1 LVSVPNNWSV
11 AMDLWQMIA
20 NDHANIADLCGEIP
34 RAFPDDGVRSRERLF
49 SELDTELRRHLEA
62 EEESLYDALEDH
74 DRAERLVAELEREH
88 EEIERRL
95 GELARV
101 RDKGSQDWT
110 QRFRD
115 LSALIEGHFHREDQ
129 ELLPLAREILD
140 EEEVRE
146 LRHEYVEENIEALR
160 ARRGG
165 WDVPSSG
172 LLLGA
177 LVGAAAGALA
187 FAAWRS
193 GALGGLTGRTPTQL
207 LLSRAPVL
215 GRLGGLMGRR
225 TGRGRRP
232 KEAAVLQEIAQRT
245 RTPVQDISSR
255 LRLPIGTTYAV
266 VADLERQGLVRST
279 RHQGPVR
286 ERIVV
291 ITTRGREEA
300 LR

>member
-1 LVSVPNNWSV
+1 
-11 AMDLWQMIA
+11 MDLWQMIA

-34 RAFPDDGVRSRERLF
+34 RAFPDGGVRSRERLF

-74 DRAERLVAELEREH
+74 DRAEHLVAELEHEH
-88 EEIERRL
+88 EEIGRRL

-101 RDKGSQDWT
+101 RDKGTQEWT
-110 QRFRD
+110 KKFRD
-115 LSALIEGHFHREDQ
+115 LAALIEGHFHREEQ
-129 ELLPLAREILD
+129 ELLPLAREILG

-160 ARRGG
+160 ARHGG

-177 LVGAAAGALA
+177 LLGAAAGALA
-187 FAAWRS
+187 FAAWRG
-193 GALGGLTGRTPTQL
+193 GALRGLAARTPTQL

-215 GRLGGLMGRR
+215 DRLSRRFRRGGRVANQHG
-225 TGRGRRP
+225 
-232 KEAAVLQEIAQRT
+232 ADVLRDIAQRP

-255 LRLPIGTTYAV
+255 LRLPIGTIYTV
-266 VADLERQGLVRST
+266 VAELERQGLVRST
-279 RHQGPVR
+279 RQQGPVR
-286 ERIVV
+286 ERVV
-291 ITTRGREEA
+291 AITTRGREEA
-300 LR
+300 PH

>member
-1 LVSVPNNWSV
+1 
-11 AMDLWQMIA
+11 MDLWQLIA

-34 RAFPDDGVRSRERLF
+34 RAFAGGGVRSRERLF

-74 DRAERLVAELEREH
+74 DRTERLIAELEHEH
-88 EEIERRL
+88 EEMERRL

-101 RDKGSQDWT
+101 RDKGTQDWT

-115 LSALIEGHFHREDQ
+115 LAALIEGHFHREEH

-140 EEEVRE
+140 ENEVRE

-160 ARRGG
+160 ARHGG
-165 WDVPSSG
+165 WDGPSSG
-172 LLLGA
+172 LVLGA
-177 LVGAAAGALA
+177 LVGATAGALA
-187 FAAWRS
+187 FAAWRA
-193 GALGGLTGRTPTQL
+193 GTLRGLAARTPLQL

-215 GRLGGLMGRR
+215 DRLSRR
-225 TGRGRRP
+225 FSREGKRTANQYRA
-232 KEAAVLQEIAQRT
+232 EVLRDIAQRT

-286 ERIVV
+286 ERIVA
-291 ITTRGREEA
+291 ITARGREEA
-300 LR
+300 PH

>member
-1 LVSVPNNWSV
+1 
-11 AMDLWQMIA
+11 MDLWQLIM

-34 RAFPDDGVRSRERLF
+34 RAFPDGGVRSRERLF

-62 EEESLYDALEDH
+62 EEESLYDALEDY
-74 DRAERLVAELEREH
+74 DRAEHLVAELEHEH

-101 RDKGSQDWT
+101 RDKGSPDWT
-110 QRFRD
+110 QSFRD
-115 LSALIEGHFHREDQ
+115 LAALIEGHFHREDN
-129 ELLPLAREILD
+129 ELLPLAREILSED
-140 EEEVRE
+140 EIQE

-160 ARRGG
+160 ARRSG
-165 WDVPSSG
+165 WNVPSSG

-187 FAAWRS
+187 FTVWRS
-193 GALGGLTGRTPTQL
+193 GALRGLTARSPTQL

-215 GRLGGLMGRR
+215 DRLNRR
-225 TGRGRRP
+225 FGRGQRS
-232 KEAAVLQEIAQRT
+232 ASQYGADVLRDIAQRT

-279 RHQGPVR
+279 RQQGPVR
-286 ERIVV
+286 ERIVA
-291 ITTRGREEA
+291 ITTRGREVA
-300 LR
+300 

>member
-1 LVSVPNNWSV
+1 
-11 AMDLWQMIA
+11 MDLWQLIA

-34 RAFPDDGVRSRERLF
+34 RAFPGGGVRSRERLF
-49 SELDTELRRHLEA
+49 RDLDTELRRHFEA

-74 DRAERLVAELEREH
+74 DRTEHLVDELEREH

-95 GELARV
+95 GDLARV
-101 RDKGSQDWT
+101 RDKGGQDWT

-115 LSALIEGHFHREDQ
+115 LAALIEGHFHREEH

-140 EEEVRE
+140 EEELRE
-146 LRHEYVEENIEALR
+146 LRLEYVEENIKVLR
-160 ARRGG
+160 ARQGG
-165 WDVPSSG
+165 WNVPSG

-193 GALGGLTGRTPTQL
+193 GAVRGLTDRTPTQL

-215 GRLGGLMGRR
+215 GWLGGLMGR
-225 TGRGRRP
+225 TGRGRRQN
-232 KEAAVLQEIAQRT
+232 EAKVLRDIAQRT

-286 ERIVV
+286 ERIVA

-300 LR
+300 LH

>member
-1 LVSVPNNWSV
+1 
-11 AMDLWQMIA
+11 MDLWQLIT

-34 RAFPDDGVRSRERLF
+34 RAFPGGGVRSRERLF
-49 SELDTELRRHLEA
+49 SELDAELRRHLEA

-74 DRAERLVAELEREH
+74 DRAEHLVAELEHEH
-88 EEIERRL
+88 EEIERQL

-101 RDKGSQDWT
+101 RDKGSLDWT
-110 QRFRD
+110 QSFRD
-115 LSALIEGHFHREDQ
+115 LAALIEGHFHREEH

-146 LRHEYVEENIEALR
+146 LRHEYVEENTEALR
-160 ARRGG
+160 ARHSG

-172 LLLGA
+172 LVLGA
-177 LVGAAAGALA
+177 LVGAAVGALA

-193 GALGGLTGRTPTQL
+193 GALRDLTARSPTQL

-215 GRLGGLMGRR
+215 DRISRR
-225 TGRGRRP
+225 FGRGQTTSQYGA
-232 KEAAVLQEIAQRT
+232 EVLRDIAQRT
-245 RTPVQDISSR
+245 RTSAQDISSR

-279 RHQGPVR
+279 RQQGPVR
-286 ERIVV
+286 ERNVA

-300 LR
+300 LH

>member
-20 NDHANIADLCGEIP
+20 NDHANVADLCGEIP
-34 RAFPDDGVRSRERLF
+34 RAFPDGVRSRERLF
-49 SELDTELRRHLEA
+49 SELNTELRRHLEA

-95 GELARV
+95 SELAQV

-110 QRFRD
+110 RRFRD

-140 EEEVRE
+140 EEEARE

-160 ARRGG
+160 ARQGG

-215 GRLGGLMGRR
+215 GRLGGLMGR

-232 KEAAVLQEIAQRT
+232 NEADVLRDIAQRT
-245 RTPVQDISSR
+245 RTAVQDISSR

-279 RHQGPVR
+279 RQQGPVR
-286 ERIVV
+286 ERIVA

-300 LR
+300 LH